1 MQDVNSGT
9 SRKLYNK
16 TVTLIVAVLF
26 FNIMNQVPLKTF
38 RPEGNMYWTT
48 NIPITITG
56 QGDVL
61 IGDRT
66 FKTKEEKALSA
77 IILRL
82 NAAAMGWKQ
91 KYESETKD
99 IS

>member
-1 MQDVNSGT
+1 MLIPELLGI
-9 SRKLYNK
+9 LYNK
-16 TVTLIVAVLF
+16 TVALIVAVLF
-26 FNIMNQVPLKTF
+26 FDMNYVLLKAF
-38 RPEGNMYWTT
+38 RPESNMYWAT

-66 FKTKEEKALSA
+66 FKTEEEKALSA